1 MDKITEKKSF
11 KVRKRQFHSFV
22 KKAIASI
29 DEENTQIDIEYQ
41 RQITMIFIALHMA
54 AFVQSVGF
62 FIQNTSYPYLTKTLG
77 VNPQMYG
84 YTISFN
90 ALMHLIGG
98 PICGWASDIYG
109 GRLTLIISFAVLMV
123 SYFILGVAR
132 TIPML
137 FVAKIP
143 RIAAHPLQSMYII
156 ISDVTYPEDRADM
169 MGKLGVSSGLG
180 MIVGSG
186 IGGIITSHFG
196 NRTPFFVAIGVDAL
210 CIVVTLALI
219 PSDTT
224 RIREHLEANI
234 EAKLNKNKDL
244 MDRKTEKKKKSS
256 FLGLG
261 ELIEVTKR
269 KHMIYLLT
277 IKIITAFPF
286 SVLSAMFTLLLMDYY
301 KLSPKENGMVLSYL
315 GVVGMITQGYLI
327 GLFCRHISDAPLII
341 LSTIIMGVGFL
352 YLIIAQNIYVFC
364 LTCIPLTVGGSL
376 IHIVIT
382 SIITKVVDKDQTG
395 SALGVTL
402 CTHSSIRS
410 IAPTIGG
417 FLFQHVGFYTFGVV
431 GYVVNVLITIYL
443 LFFGRDEFS
452 I

>member
-196 NRTPFFVAIGVDAL
+196 NRAPFFVAIGVDAL